1 MNILIIGGNGFIGTH
16 LADTLLS
23 HNHKVRILDV
33 EKEKFR
39 EPNKSIDYR
48 ISSLFNSF
56 DLYESMMGIDVVF
69 HLASTTVPSTSGIN
83 YSVDVQN
90 NVIST
95 INIIDCAIRQKIR
108 KLVYFSSGGA
118 IYGIPDSMPIKE
130 EAPKRPIS
138 SYGIIKYTNEM
149 YIELLCRQNNLDYLI
164 VRPSNP
170 YGPRQGHFIAQG
182 VISTF
187 LRQSISNDP
196 FNVFGDGNGKKDYI
210 YIQDLV
216 DAILG
221 LLDRD
226 TLGIYN
232 IGSGCGYSVNEIIG
246 VIDRVTG
253 KKNEVVLTPGK
264 KYDVQNYLLDTS
276 KVEATLGRQIAR
288 TPLETGIRMTYDW
301 LVSHY
306 GK

>member
-39 EPNKSIDYR
+39 EPNKAIDYR

-118 IYGIPDSMPIKE
+118 IYGIPESLPIKE
-130 EAPKRPIS
+130 EDPKKPIS

-149 YIELLCRQNNLDYLI
+149 YVELLCRQNNLDYLI

-187 LRQSISNDP
+187 LRQSIGNDP

-226 TLGIYN
+226 ALGIYN

-253 KKNEVVLTPGK
+253 KKNEVVRTPGK
-264 KYDVQNYLLDTS
+264 KYDVQNYLLDTA

-301 LVSHY
+301 LVAQY